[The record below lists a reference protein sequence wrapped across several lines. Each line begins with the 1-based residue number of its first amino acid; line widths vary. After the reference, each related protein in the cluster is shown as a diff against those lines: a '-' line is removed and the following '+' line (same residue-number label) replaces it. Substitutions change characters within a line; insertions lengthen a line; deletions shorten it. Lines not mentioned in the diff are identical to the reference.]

1 VKSLSKILFALY
13 SLLLL
18 WLVLFKLSF
27 DIPSVLDIHIRS
39 LNLIPFAG
47 LSRGRTQMIANI
59 IVFIPLG
66 LLLSVNLKRT
76 NFWRKLAYVVLFS
89 VAVEALQFV
98 LAIGITDITDVIMNT
113 LGGFIGMKIYGLC
126 NKFLD
131 EEKLDRFVVV
141 AGTILLVALILLRL
155 FVLRVRYH

>member
-1 VKSLSKILFALY
+1 
-13 SLLLL
+13 
-18 WLVLFKLSF
+18 
-27 DIPSVLDIHIRS
+27 
-39 LNLIPFAG
+39 
-47 LSRGRTQMIANI
+47 MIANI